1 VQYLFGQIPEVEL
14 AAKHPAMR
22 HVDLAAALTRHRLA
36 ELEERLRAKTEEPS
50 DAEIEFEVASLR
62 ALPRAFRPPRTEAV
76 EEPAVVKS
84 VAPVASAASVGPPEP
99 AAIGSAAE
107 EDDERPSEAAA

>member
-1 VQYLFGQIPEVEL
+1 VQYLFGRIPDGDL
-14 AAKHPAMR
+14 ATKHPAMR

-62 ALPRAFRPPRTEAV
+62 ALPRAFRPPRTEV
-76 EEPAVVKS
+76 VDEPAVVSVEPAES
-84 VAPVASAASVGPPEP
+84 VAPPEP
-99 AAIGSAAE
+99 VAFGSVA
-107 EDDERPSEAAA
+107 DVFVGRREAAA